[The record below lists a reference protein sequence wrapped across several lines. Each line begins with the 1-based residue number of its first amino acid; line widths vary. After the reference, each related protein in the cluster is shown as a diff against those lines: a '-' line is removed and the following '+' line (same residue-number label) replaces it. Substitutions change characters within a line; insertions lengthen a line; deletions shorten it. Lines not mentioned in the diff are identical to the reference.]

1 MNARDRKR
9 VTALI
14 IAALTVS
21 CAGACTKTA
30 HSKTAPPGPTGSV
43 AAPQAAVIAYG
54 YAPDPHGSA
63 VYQPDVVLVGGGPA
77 IVRSV
82 SDDGLTWTIDRH
94 APNADKLAVGSVM
107 FATSRAVGRVLSLR
121 PQGEDLIVT
130 LAPAGFTD
138 VVKDA
143 HISLD
148 QGLDLSQVIVQ
159 QVPGQRDQLSG
170 QDSPT
175 DASTAPADLGTAT
188 ANATATSA
196 EYRFDQ
202 TSDGTIVLPAIQLVA
217 APAGSVA
224 PAAVSA
230 VSAVS
235 AQGTLPPA
243 TPNAGAKIPVTV
255 GAWTATASAEK
266 SALGLQLEH
275 KSTAGL
281 KATVTMKFP
290 IENLHISS
298 DTTVVGGRAA
308 ATGFTVS
315 GIKGVEVSLSGGAGN
330 GSADNAKIT
339 FQVPVELH
347 FPIPPG
353 PATAG
358 LPVDISLKWSF
369 LVETALTGKNSTVFA
384 TGKYKLDGPLGIT
397 AHGFQIPALSV
408 QQSILDSISGVAIGP
423 SGIVA
428 ATKLKV
434 KVGFGTPAASAGPY
448 VGLTASTGITQ
459 GSALG
464 SPLALCRSATLD
476 LKLSTGIGVEI
487 TPQLLSFLKALFP
500 AKSKFEGGWESVAE
514 TSAPI
519 FSKSQTQPS
528 VALCGG

>member
-1 MNARDRKR
+1 MNARSSRR
-9 VTALI
+9 ATALI
-14 IAALTVS
+14 LAALTVALAGS
-21 CAGACTKTA
+21 CGKTA
-30 HSKTAPPGPTGSV
+30 QSKVPPPGQTGGTAVSGT
-43 AAPQAAVIAYG
+43 AASGAPASRTAVLSYG

-107 FATSRAVGRVLSLR
+107 FATSRAVGRVLSLH
-121 PQGEDLIVT
+121 PQGDDLVVM

-143 HISLD
+143 HVSLD
-148 QGLDLSQVIVQ
+148 QNLDLSQVIVQ
-159 QVPGQRDQLSG
+159 QIPGQRDQLSG
-170 QDSPT
+170 HDSPT
-175 DASTAPADLGTAT
+175 DASPAPADSPSAT
-188 ANATATSA
+188 PADYPFHQDA
-196 EYRFDQ
+196 ER
-202 TSDGTIVLPAIQLVA
+202 TIVLPAIQLEA
-217 APAGSVA
+217 APAASGD
-224 PAAVSA
+224 P
-230 VSAVS
+230 
-235 AQGTLPPA
+235 LPPA

-255 GAWTATASAEK
+255 GAWTATASADK
-266 SALGLQLEH
+266 SSLGLQLEH
-275 KSTAGL
+275 KSTSGL
-281 KATVTMKFP
+281 KANIAMKFP
-290 IENLHISS
+290 VENLHISS
-298 DTTVVGGRAA
+298 DTSVVGGRAT
-308 ATGFTVS
+308 ATGFTIS
-315 GIKGVEVSLSGGAGN
+315 GIKGMEVSLSGGAGN
-330 GSADNAKIT
+330 GSADNAKVK
-339 FQVPVELH
+339 FEVPIELH

-397 AHGFQIPALSV
+397 AHGFQVPTLSV
-408 QQSILDSISGVAIGP
+408 QQSILDSISGIAIGP

-428 ATKLKV
+428 ATKIKV

-487 TPQLLSFLKALFP
+487 SPQLLSFLKALLP

-528 VALCGG
+528 VALCGS

>member
-1 MNARDRKR
+1 MSLHGSRR
-9 VTALI
+9 VAALI
-14 IAALTVS
+14 LAALTV
-21 CAGACTKTA
+21 AGVGACGKTGQ
-30 HSKTAPPGPTGSV
+30 SKISPPGPTGSV
-43 AAPQAAVIAYG
+43 AASGEAAIAYG
-54 YAPDPHGSA
+54 YAPDPHGSV

-94 APNADKLAVGSVM
+94 APNADKLVVGSVM

-121 PQGEDLIVT
+121 PQGDDLVVM

-143 HISLD
+143 HISVD
-148 QGLDLSQVIVQ
+148 QGLDLSRVIVQ
-159 QVPGQRDQLSG
+159 QIPGQRDQLSG

-175 DASTAPADLGTAT
+175 DKNSGPAD
-188 ANATATSA
+188 
-196 EYRFDQ
+196 YRFGQ
-202 TSDGTIVLPAIQLVA
+202 GSDRTVVLPTVQLVA
-217 APAGSVA
+217 APAAESVA
-224 PAAVSA
+224 SAASA
-230 VSAVS
+230 G
-235 AQGTLPPA
+235 GTLPPA
-243 TPNAGAKIPVTV
+243 TPNAGGKIPVTV
-255 GAWTATASAEK
+255 GAWTATASADK
-266 SALGLQLEH
+266 SSLGLQLEH

-281 KATVTMKFP
+281 KASVTVKFP
-290 IENLHISS
+290 VEDLHISS
-298 DTTVVGGRAA
+298 DTTVVGGRATA
-308 ATGFTVS
+308 SGFTVS
-315 GIKGVEVSLSGGAGN
+315 GIKGMEVSLSGGAGN
-330 GSADNAKIT
+330 GSADNAKVT
-339 FQVPVELH
+339 FEVPVELH

-369 LVETALTGKNSTVFA
+369 LVTTALTGKNSTVFA
-384 TGKYKLDGPLGIT
+384 TGKYKLDGPIGIT
-397 AHGFQIPALSV
+397 GHGFQVPTLSV
-408 QQSILDSISGVAIGP
+408 QQSILDSIGGVAIGP

-487 TPQLLSFLKALFP
+487 SPQLLSFLKALLP

-514 TSAPI
+514 TSTPI

-528 VALCGG
+528 VALCGS